1 MAPTI
6 ETPRLLLRPWR
17 ESDDDAWVAM
27 TADPRVTEFLGWQW
41 DRPQALALAE
51 RFATGLREKG
61 YGWWVVEVKDAV
73 PFAGVVLLQEVP
85 FAAHFTPAFEV
96 GWHFAA
102 AQWGKGYATEG
113 GAAALRFA
121 FDELHQREVVA
132 LTSRL
137 NLRSQRVMQRLGM
150 TCAAADDFEHPY
162 LAAESPLRPC
172 VLYRTTRPA
181 P

>member
-17 ESDDDAWVAM
+17 ETDDDAWVAM

-41 DRPQALALAE
+41 DRPRALALAE

-73 PFAGVVLLQEVP
+73 
-85 FAAHFTPAFEV
+85 HSTPAFEG

-102 AQWGKGYATEG
+102 AHWGKATRRKAGRPRYALPSTNSVS
-113 GAAALRFA
+113 LKS
-121 FDELHQREVVA
+121 
-132 LTSRL
+132 SR
-137 NLRSQRVMQRLGM
+137 
-150 TCAAADDFEHPY
+150 
-162 LAAESPLRPC
+162 
-172 VLYRTTRPA
+172 
-181 P
+181 